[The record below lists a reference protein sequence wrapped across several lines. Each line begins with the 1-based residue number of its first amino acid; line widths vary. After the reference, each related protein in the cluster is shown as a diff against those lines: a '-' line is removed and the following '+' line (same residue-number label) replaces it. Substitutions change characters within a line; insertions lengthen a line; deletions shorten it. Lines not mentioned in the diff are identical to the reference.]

1 MLLFRFWFILHFS
14 SCLMFMVFTGSRLK
28 NVKTDW
34 ATVVTV
40 FKNINYLHEYLFPKS
55 IRRNTPTLWYM
66 HQLYL
71 RAVWNVSSKNYNIF
85 LYVPVSFQNTVKY
98 EWSKKKTP
106 CFYFNQNVL
115 CGTIYCFTVIINC
128 LH

>member
-1 MLLFRFWFILHFS
+1 MVQILKLQDVTFQSLFHTLFFK
-14 SCLMFMVFTGSRLK
+14 CPMFMVFTGSCLK
-28 NVKTDW
+28 KSKLTE
-34 ATVVTV
+34 VTI
-40 FKNINYLHEYLFPKS
+40 FKNMNYLHEYLFPKS
-55 IRRNTPTLWYM
+55 LRRNTLTLWYM

-106 CFYFNQNVL
+106 CFYFNQNMCCVGL
-115 CGTIYCFTVIINC
+115 YIVSQ
-128 LH
+128 

>member
-1 MLLFRFWFILHFS
+1 
-14 SCLMFMVFTGSRLK
+14 
-28 NVKTDW
+28 
-34 ATVVTV
+34 
-40 FKNINYLHEYLFPKS
+40 
-55 IRRNTPTLWYM
+55 M

-106 CFYFNQNVL
+106 CFYFNQNMCCVGL
-115 CGTIYCFTVIINC
+115 YIVSQWLSTVYTSYQVSKDD
-128 LH
+128 LKTDFFGL